1 LISPHINRPANQNP
15 DDPGEGLKIHLFQM
29 VIMLGS
35 GTFANAGIQRVASD
49 GVIRPDF
56 DGTGLRQRE
65 KEESE
70 QRARL

>member
-1 LISPHINRPANQNP
+1 
-15 DDPGEGLKIHLFQM
+15 LKIHLFQM